1 MSSSRLIL
9 PSVQRVVNSGHG
21 RSSGWVRKGT
31 EALYNRDWTT
41 PSIVHSSRTMSSN
54 LDSRSHVGRSK
65 QLCIDNLNP
74 NIKLMEYAVRGPL
87 VIRASEIEK
96 ELEKGVKK
104 PFKEVIK
111 ANIGDCHAMGQ
122 VPITFIR
129 QVLALVAYPELFDD
143 PRFPTDVKERAKVL
157 LAGCKGGSVGKP
169 SSVEP
174 TRIQTSI
181 SLSSSQSNTR
191 GAPQTVRLL
200 KRVPIIY
207 VCYTGSYTDSPGIE
221 VIRRHVAQYI
231 EKRDGIPSN
240 WEDILL
246 SAGASEGIKNVLKL
260 LICDI
265 GCKKPGVMVPIPQ
278 YPLYSATLAEFNM
291 HQIGYYLDEEKG
303 WSLEISELKRAIKE
317 AKEVSEPRVIV
328 VINPGNPTGQVLSRD
343 NIVEIIKFAHE
354 EDLFIFAD
362 EVYQDNVYA
371 KNSKFHSF
379 KRVLTEMGP
388 PYNKIQLASFMSCSK
403 GYMGECGLRGGYS
416 EVINLDP
423 KVKAMLLKSISASL
437 CPTALGQAVMDTV
450 VNPPQ
455 PGEPSYERY
464 KAEKEGVLKSLA
476 ERAKMVAD
484 SFNSF
489 EGFSCNTVQGAMY
502 AFPQLKMPEK
512 AIKKAESLKQQP
524 DVFYA
529 FQLLEQTGI
538 CVVPGSGFGQKPGT
552 YHFR

>member
-9 PSVQRVVNSGHG
+9 PSVRVVNSGHVH

-31 EALYNRDWTT
+31 EALYNKDWIT

-129 QVLALVAYPELFDD
+129 QILALVAYPELLDD

-157 LAGCKGGSVGKP
+157 LAGCKGGSVG
-169 SSVEP
+169 
-174 TRIQTSI
+174 
-181 SLSSSQSNTR
+181 
-191 GAPQTVRLL
+191 
-200 KRVPIIY
+200 
-207 VCYTGSYTDSPGIE
+207 SYTDSPGIE

-231 EKRDGIPSN
+231 ERRDGIPSN

-328 VINPGNPTGQVLSRD
+328 VINPGNPTGQVLNRD

-371 KNSKFHSF
+371 KTSKFHSF

-423 KVKAMLLKSISASL
+423 KVKTMLLKSISASL
-437 CPTALGQAVMDTV
+437 CPTSLGQAVMDTV

-489 EGFSCNTVQGAMY
+489 EGFSCNT
-502 AFPQLKMPEK
+502 LKIPEK

-552 YHFR
+552 YHFRTTILPQPEKLKTMLENFRDFHKKFLEEYK

>member
-9 PSVQRVVNSGHG
+9 PSVQRVVNSGHVH

-31 EALYNRDWTT
+31 EALYNKDWTT

-74 NIKLMEYAVRGPL
+74 NIKIMEYAVRGPL

-129 QVLALVAYPELFDD
+129 QVLALVAYPELLDD

-157 LAGCKGGSVGKP
+157 LAGCKGGSVG
-169 SSVEP
+169 
-174 TRIQTSI
+174 
-181 SLSSSQSNTR
+181 
-191 GAPQTVRLL
+191 
-200 KRVPIIY
+200 
-207 VCYTGSYTDSPGIE
+207 SYTDSPGIE

-231 EKRDGIPSN
+231 ERRDGIPSN

-317 AKEVSEPRVIV
+317 AKEVSEPRV
-328 VINPGNPTGQVLSRD
+328 
-343 NIVEIIKFAHE
+343 
-354 EDLFIFAD
+354 
-362 EVYQDNVYA
+362 YQDNVYA
-371 KNSKFHSF
+371 KTSKFHSF

-423 KVKAMLLKSISASL
+423 KVKTMLLKSISASL
-437 CPTALGQAVMDTV
+437 CPTSLGQAVMDTV

-455 PGEPSYERY
+455 PGEPSHERY

-476 ERAKMVAD
+476 ERAKLVAD

-489 EGFSCNTVQGAMY
+489 EGFSCNT
-502 AFPQLKMPEK
+502 LKIPEK

-552 YHFR
+552 YHFRTTILPQPEKLKTMLENFRDFHKKFLEEYK